1 LILVAVIQLLN
12 PSGLHPIW
20 VKAYIKG
27 IHTMMNLPITL
38 DQITELLLNDA
49 IRKKN
54 ANIDLIPVVKLIISD
69 STISVVVASIDEE
82 LKELYGLFFMPN
94 AQPKLATMKTEDFI
108 RLSEHLKKPIL
119 LEKSWDAN
127 ATIEE
132 YYQDALNTY
141 QTQTMH

>member
-1 LILVAVIQLLN
+1 
-12 PSGLHPIW
+12 
-20 VKAYIKG
+20 
-27 IHTMMNLPITL
+27 MMNLPITL